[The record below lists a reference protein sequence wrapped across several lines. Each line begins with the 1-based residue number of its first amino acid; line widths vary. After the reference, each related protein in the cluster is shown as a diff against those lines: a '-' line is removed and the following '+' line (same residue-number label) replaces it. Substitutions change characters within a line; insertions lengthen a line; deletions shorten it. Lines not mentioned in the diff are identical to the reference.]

1 MPRLI
6 DHCGSL
12 YLLPASPLASSVIAD
27 RVLTLDNS
35 AYKTATI
42 LKSIFLLLY
51 LWHGIHVDLYHYLL
65 HI

>member
-35 AYKTATI
+35 VKKTATI
-42 LKSIFLLLY
+42 LQSIFLLLH
-51 LWHGIHVDLYHYLL
+51 LWHGIHVNLYHYLL
-65 HI
+65 YI